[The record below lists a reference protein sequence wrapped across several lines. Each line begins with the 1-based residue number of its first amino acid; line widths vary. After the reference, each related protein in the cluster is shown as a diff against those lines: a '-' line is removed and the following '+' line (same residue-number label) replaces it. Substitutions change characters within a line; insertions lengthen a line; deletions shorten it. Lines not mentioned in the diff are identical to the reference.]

1 MENSDFDEFIES
13 SADNPLRIEK
23 TGLYTPFPVLAYRIL
38 IEANEHIAKD
48 VLVCLISHLGLGKTN
63 NSVNPS
69 YKTICRETKRS
80 KSSVAL
86 GIRVLIEFGFIK
98 KWTGYD
104 GKTKRK
110 RNTYYI
116 QESCYQSNKMKKVAI
131 DYLPVVGRC
140 GCGAAVRMGEYGIGL
155 NALHHY
161 SCGDQVE
168 FLESVIE
175 KRRRSYSSRGN
186 AQQSNGTYLQSL
198 QRTDS
203 PLRGSEN

>member
-1 MENSDFDEFIES
+1 MEISTLGEEDEVLPEPSLI
-13 SADNPLRIEK
+13 IEK
-23 TGLYTPFPVLAYRIL
+23 TGLYTPFPVLAYRVL
-38 IEANEHIAKD
+38 VEANEHIAKD
-48 VLVCLISHLGLGKTN
+48 VLTCLISHLGMGKKSR
-63 NSVNPS
+63 SVNPS

-80 KSSVAL
+80 KSSVAS
-86 GIRVLIEFGFIK
+86 GIRVLLEFGFIK

-140 GCGAAVRMGEYGIGL
+140 GCGAAVRMGEYGLGAE
-155 NALHHY
+155 ALHHY
-161 SCGDQVE
+161 SCGDQVQ
-168 FLESVIE
+168 LLKSVLD
-175 KRRRSYSSRGN
+175 KRQKNYLSGDTSGTG
-186 AQQSNGTYLQSL
+186 NGTYLQYL

-203 PLRGSEN
+203 PYRGSEN

>member
-1 MENSDFDEFIES
+1 METNTLEEFEE
-13 SADNPLRIEK
+13 PLDAPLGIEK
-23 TGLYTPFPVLAYRIL
+23 TGLYTPLPVLAYRVL

-48 VLVCLISHLGLGKTN
+48 VLICLVSHLGLGKTN
-63 NSVNPS
+63 RSINPS

-80 KSSVAL
+80 KSSVAS
-86 GIRVLIEFGFIK
+86 GIRVLLEFGFIK

-110 RNTYYI
+110 RNIYYI
-116 QESCYQSNKMKKVAI
+116 QESCYQSNKMKSVAI

-140 GCGAAVRMGEYGIGL
+140 GCGAAVKMGEYGIGQ

-161 SCGDQVE
+161 SCGDQVKLLKSVE
-168 FLESVIE
+168 NKRRKSYTFREKNESV
-175 KRRRSYSSRGN
+175 
-186 AQQSNGTYLQSL
+186 NGTYLQSL

-203 PLRGSEN
+203 PSRGSEN

>member
-1 MENSDFDEFIES
+1 MEFSTVQEEIDLETDP
-13 SADNPLRIEK
+13 PLEIEK
-23 TGLYTPFPVLAYRIL
+23 TGLYTPFPVLAYRVL
-38 IEANEHIAKD
+38 VEAKEHIAKD
-48 VLVCLISHLGLGKTN
+48 VLTCLISHLGLSKTN
-63 NSVNPS
+63 KSVNPS
-69 YKTICRETKRS
+69 YNTICRETKRS
-80 KSSVAL
+80 KTSVAS
-86 GIRVLIEFGFIK
+86 GIRVLVEFGFIK

-140 GCGAAVRMGEYGIGL
+140 ECGVMVRMGEYGIGL

-161 SCGDQVE
+161 SCGDRVQL
-168 FLESVIE
+168 FKSVRD
-175 KRRRSYSSRGN
+175 KRQKSYLSGDRTGIV
-186 AQQSNGTYLQSL
+186 NGTYLQSL

-203 PLRGSEN
+203 PYRGSEN

>member
-1 MENSDFDEFIES
+1 MEINTLEVFEEPFDS
-13 SADNPLRIEK
+13 PLRIEK
-23 TGLYTPFPVLAYRIL
+23 TGLYTPFAVLAYRVL

-48 VLVCLISHLGLGKTN
+48 VLTCLISHLGMSKTN
-63 NSVNPS
+63 RSVNPS

-116 QESCYQSNKMKKVAI
+116 QDSCYQSNKMKKVAI

-140 GCGAAVRMGEYGIGL
+140 GCGAAVRMGEYGIGQD
-155 NALHHY
+155 ALHHY
-161 SCGDQVE
+161 SCGDRVKLLKSVE
-168 FLESVIE
+168 NKRRKIYSSGDKTESV
-175 KRRRSYSSRGN
+175 
-186 AQQSNGTYLQSL
+186 NGTYLQSL

-203 PLRGSEN
+203 PSRGSEN